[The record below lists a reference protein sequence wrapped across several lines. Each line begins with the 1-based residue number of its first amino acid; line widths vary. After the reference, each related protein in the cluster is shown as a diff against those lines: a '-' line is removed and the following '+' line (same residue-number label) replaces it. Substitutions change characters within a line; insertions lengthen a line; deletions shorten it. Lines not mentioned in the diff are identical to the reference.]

1 MNIDA
6 KILNKILANK
16 IQQHIAN
23 ITYHYQVNFI
33 PEMEDYST
41 YSNQSMWYIILT
53 NWKIK
58 SKYYLNRCM
67 ESLRQ
72 NSTPIYDINSP
83 ESRHRRCI
91 VAAVFQSPSHV
102 QLLVTQ
108 WSAACQASLSLT
120 ISWSLPKFM
129 FIASVMPSSHLIFWC
144 SLLLPFIFPSNW
156 HFSRE
161 SSIYIRWPK
170 HWSFSF
176 SINSSTEY
184 SGLISL
190 KIDCFDL
197 LAVQRTFRG
206 FLQHQS
212 SKA

>member
-1 MNIDA
+1 MQAGWTEVTYMSSA
-6 KILNKILANK
+6 KVGSYWTCSQLLQIVLGSWVEVVSSVS
-16 IQQHIAN
+16 QQIS
-23 ITYHYQVNFI
+23 VVVL
-33 PEMEDYST
+33 S
-41 YSNQSMWYIILT
+41 S
-53 NWKIK
+53 
-58 SKYYLNRCM
+58 
-67 ESLRQ
+67 
-72 NSTPIYDINSP
+72 
-83 ESRHRRCI
+83 
-91 VAAVFQSPSHV
+91 SHV
-102 QLLVTQ
+102 WLFVTP
-108 WSAACQASLSLT
+108 WTAACQASLSLT